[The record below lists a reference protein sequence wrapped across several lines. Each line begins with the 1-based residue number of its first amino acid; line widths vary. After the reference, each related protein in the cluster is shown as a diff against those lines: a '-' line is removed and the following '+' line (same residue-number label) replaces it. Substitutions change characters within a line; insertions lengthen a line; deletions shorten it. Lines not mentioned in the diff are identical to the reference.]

1 MERTPNINEVELV
14 DIEVSNNSLAVI
26 LGGVDATQ
34 NVMIAQIMESVIQN
48 PENTNETST
57 IAGILN
63 TTALDKYG
71 FQYITLFKGLIG
83 LSTETLQQSLTSDDG
98 SSTLCYIYDVE
109 EDIFSLVVVVIVDAD
124 RTFGVLKAGMKE
136 MLKLQHKLNIGTNGP
151 RYLYTD
157 VNEKN
162 GKHINFSLDIKMELA
177 ELINTYPYKHWK
189 DQIFTLSDK
198 TINHQNILVEHT
210 DIWHFLMSFMLQA
223 SATTFQG
230 IEVDEDALIDNL
242 ANGNIPVLYPDRH
255 YIMLFNFIA
264 QLAVTKDEDLPN
276 LLYSIT
282 SKWMESQSNVVSDYQ
297 NFLMVSLLL
306 ERMYGFDFAELID
319 TYLGKNALNQFRLDN
334 GYKEG
339 TYTKIWD
346 NIDLQETDDYISKE
360 DNDFMIE
367 IVKDLNNTNEL
378 SFENIYKRLD
388 VKYKEVI
395 ESMVPRAVKEE
406 TK

>member
-1 MERTPNINEVELV
+1 MEKAQNIENIEMV

-63 TTALDKYG
+63 TTTLDKYG
-71 FQYITLFKGLIG
+71 FQYITLFKDLIG
-83 LSTETLQQSLTSDDG
+83 LSTETLQQTLTSDDG
-98 SSTLCYIYDVE
+98 SSTLCYIYDIE
-109 EDIFSLVVVVIVDAD
+109 EDVFNLVVVVLIDPD
-124 RTFGVLKAGMKE
+124 KTFGVLKAGMKE

-162 GKHINFSLDIKMELA
+162 GKHINFALDIKMELA
-177 ELINTYPYKHWK
+177 ELINTCPYKHWK
-189 DQIFTLSDK
+189 DQIFTLGDK

-223 SATTFQG
+223 SASTFQG
-230 IEVDEDALIDNL
+230 IEVDEEALVDNL
-242 ANGNIPVLYPDRH
+242 ATGNIPVLYPDKH
-255 YIMLFNFIA
+255 FSMLFNFIV
-264 QLAVTKDEDLPN
+264 QLAVTKDADLPN

-306 ERMYGFDFAELID
+306 DRMYGFDFAELID
-319 TYLGKNALNQFRLDN
+319 TYLGKNALNRFRLDN
-334 GYKEG
+334 GYTEG
-339 TYTKIWD
+339 TYIKIWA
-346 NIDLQETDDYISKE
+346 NIDLQETDDYIKKE

-367 IVKDLNNTNEL
+367 IVKTLNETNEL
-378 SFENIYKRLD
+378 SFENIYKQLGI
-388 VKYKEVI
+388 KYQEVLQ
-395 ESMVPRAVKEE
+395 SSKPMEE